1 MIFSSRRN
9 SLLWTVCAV
18 VLVLASSGCRGFFVK
33 PTLNSIT
40 VTPSNPS
47 LQVGQTMQLIATGN
61 FSDGSTGS
69 VSNVSWT
76 SGDATHVTVSSSGL
90 IKGIANTTTG
100 VTITATSGA
109 ASGSATVTVGQ
120 SSTVTVSCNSCS
132 GNTISL
138 TTNGGAGSIVTFTA
152 TQGGTDVTSSA
163 NWSSSNQS
171 VITTPSA
178 GSATLGGLTGLVTI
192 TATTSG
198 GSGSAQ
204 ITVTP

>member
-100 VTITATSGA
+100 VTITATSGT
-109 ASGSATVTVGQ
+109 ASGSTTVTVGQ
-120 SSTVTVSCNSCS
+120 SSTVTVNCTNCS
-132 GNTISL
+132 GTSPNQTRSL
-138 TTNGGAGSIVTFTA
+138 SVSGGSITLTD

-163 NWSSSNQS
+163 TWSSSNTN
-171 VITTPSA
+171 VISTPSA
-178 GSATLGGLTGLVTI
+178 GVASLLST
-192 TATTSG
+192 
-198 GSGSAQ
+198 GSA
-204 ITVTP
+204 